1 MLEVSGRGVELQLL
15 TGVDILILTLTC
27 CLVPCNLIQLL
38 GAHQASAIVVCL
50 SVCLSVCSSR
60 CVFLVVLFLMRA
72 FCVRLCHVRDS
83 GQLFFVCT

>member
-50 SVCLSVCSSR
+50 SVCSSR